1 MSTATIKAPGSVPDS
16 APTPRRRMALD
27 TVATGQTSTFN
38 HDARSFR

>member
-1 MSTATIKAPGSVPDS
+1 MGTATIKAPGSVPPS
-16 APTPRRRMALD
+16 RRRMALG